1 MKLLNE
7 SELEKWIYQIVE
19 SNHCIKRFKQ
29 FPTTLI
35 DFDWENELE
44 RLARIFIEKDPYDIT
59 FHNVRMLFKNLKNTH
74 QFNQPLV
81 GLYANKNINIH
92 PGGSRIMV
100 AKYLNL
106 PVIPLDLIIEKNNNE
121 YNNYEFELID
131 SKDKFLEPFKHIDSE
146 VTFLLNNDQS
156 FNATFS
162 YQPMYH
168 NQFHWKDCEPIQ
180 SFISRTKGIKCE
192 TLMEYYFL

>member
-7 SELEKWIYQIVE
+7 SELEKWIYQILE
-19 SNHCIKRFKQ
+19 SNHCIKRFKK
-29 FPTTLI
+29 FPTRLI
-35 DFDWENELE
+35 DFDWKNELE
-44 RLARIFIEKDPYDIT
+44 RLAKIFIENDPYDIT
-59 FHNVRMLFKNLKNTH
+59 FHNVRMLFKNLKKTH

-81 GLYANKNINIH
+81 GLYTNKNINIH

-131 SKDKFLEPFKHIDSE
+131 SKDKFLEPFRHIDSE

-156 FNATFS
+156 FNTTFS
-162 YQPMYH
+162 YQPMYY
-168 NQFHWKDCEPIQ
+168 NQFHWEDCEPIQ